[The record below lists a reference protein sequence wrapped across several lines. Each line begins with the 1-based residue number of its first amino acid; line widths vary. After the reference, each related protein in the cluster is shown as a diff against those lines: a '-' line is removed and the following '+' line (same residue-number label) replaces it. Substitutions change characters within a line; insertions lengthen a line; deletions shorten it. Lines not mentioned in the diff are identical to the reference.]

1 MAVAPGALNFTLWP
15 PLARVSTPPAR
26 VAAAPT
32 AQATP
37 FTSIESP
44 APRWASVTPKVAPD
58 AALAER
64 IYSAC
69 EAELR
74 AKNQVNSFEKFCERI
89 ELPDL
94 ESKTIEE
101 VKQHFIAG
109 FGDADMDIQPDEEN
123 KSLIVDVVLPDGT
136 EFHKR
141 IPVRAV
147 APESTE
153 PEVTLK
159 FVAFPVAMPGDAEM
173 IWALAKRENLTND
186 EAAMALTKL
195 QDDFWASKAGQK
207 LLKDRVERSFPE
219 FVARVPAGLLN
230 EVGLKRHY
238 KLPETLKVLRAAK
251 TAGK

>member
-1 MAVAPGALNFTLWP
+1 MAEKKSKQDEQAQLLALL
-15 PLARVSTPPAR
+15 R
-26 VAAAPT
+26 
-32 AQATP
+32 
-37 FTSIESP
+37 SIL
-44 APRWASVTPKVAPD
+44 PRVAPD
-58 AALAER
+58 AELAAK
-64 IYSAC
+64 IYSAA
-69 EAELR
+69 EDELR
-74 AKNQVNSFEKFCERI
+74 AKNRVNSFEKFCERI

-94 ESKTIEE
+94 EAQTVEE

-109 FGDADMDIQPDEEN
+109 FGDADLEITPDAEN
-123 KSLIVDVVLPDGT
+123 KALVVDVSLPDGT

-147 APESTE
+147 APESTD

-159 FVAFPVAMPGDAEM
+159 FVAFPVALPGDAEM

-186 EAAMALTKL
+186 EAAMALVKL

-219 FVARVPAGLLN
+219 FIARVPSGLLN

-238 KLPETLKVLRAAK
+238 KLPETLKVLRAGAK
-251 TAGK
+251 AN